1 MRGKLKRLRE
11 RDKKVDVRR
20 KLAKLIVKEAFES
33 RSAIVLEDLPGRTR
47 SI

>member
-11 RDKKVDVRR
+11 RDKKVDIRR

-33 RSAIVLEDLPGRTR
+33 RRDRKSVV
-47 SI
+47 